1 MAKFQ
6 TKYQAR
12 GLEILAFPCGQFGDQ
27 EFAEENEIVKFLH
40 ENYGITV
47 GDGFRLMKK
56 VKKNGFLTL
65 KKWSK

>member
-6 TKYQAR
+6 TKFQAR

-27 EFAEENEIVKFLH
+27 EFAKESEIVTFLD
-40 ENYGITV
+40 ETYSITV

-56 VKKNGFLTL
+56 VNDV
-65 KKWSK
+65 